1 MRAVLSLGSNLGN
14 SAEIL
19 SSAAEALN
27 EVSEVIA
34 FSSFYQTRP
43 VGGPP
48 QPDFINAV
56 IIIETNLE
64 PEELLLVAQAIE
76 GAHGRERNENT
87 VKWGPRFL
95 DIDLIKC
102 DEMLINSPDLTIPH
116 PRAHE
121 REFVLRPWNEIDPA
135 ATLPGF
141 GAISRLLES
150 GQFSE

>member
-27 EVSEVIA
+27 EVSEIIA
-34 FSSFYQTRP
+34 LSSFYQTRP

-48 QPDFINAV
+48 QPDFLNAV

-76 GAHGRERNENT
+76 GAHGRERTVDT
-87 VKWGPRFL
+87 VKWGPRSL

-102 DEMLINSPDLTIPH
+102 DELIFNSSDLTIPH

-121 REFVLRPWNEIDPA
+121 REFVLRPWLEIDPT

-141 GAISRLLES
+141 GQISGLLES

>member
-27 EVSEVIA
+27 EVSEIIA
-34 FSSFYQTRP
+34 LSSFYQTRP

-48 QPDFINAV
+48 QPDFLNAV
-56 IIIETNLE
+56 VVIDTNLE
-64 PEELLLVAQAIE
+64 PEELLMVAQAIE
-76 GAHGRERNENT
+76 AAHGRERTADT
-87 VKWGPRFL
+87 VKWGPRSL

-102 DEMLINSPDLTIPH
+102 DELIFNSIDLTIPH

-121 REFVLRPWNEIDPA
+121 REFVLRPWLEIDPT

-141 GAISRLLES
+141 GRISGLLES

>member
-34 FSSFYQTRP
+34 LSSFYQTRP
-43 VGGPP
+43 VVGPP
-48 QPDFINAV
+48 QPDFINAI

-141 GAISRLLES
+141 GVISQLLES

>member
-34 FSSFYQTRP
+34 LSSFYQTRP

-116 PRAHE
+116 PLAHE

-141 GAISRLLES
+141 GAISRLLDS

>member
-1 MRAVLSLGSNLGN
+1 MRAVLSLGSNLGD

-34 FSSFYQTRP
+34 LSSFYQTRP

-135 ATLPGF
+135 ATLPGL

-150 GQFSE
+150 GQLSE

>member
-1 MRAVLSLGSNLGN
+1 MRAVLSLGSNLGD

-34 FSSFYQTRP
+34 LSSFYQTRP

-102 DEMLINSPDLTIPH
+102 DEMVINTPDLTIPH
-116 PRAHE
+116 PSAHE
-121 REFVLRPWNEIDPA
+121 REFVLRPWNDIDPA
-135 ATLPGF
+135 ATLPGL

>member
-87 VKWGPRFL
+87 VRWGPRFL

-102 DEMLINSPDLTIPH
+102 DEMLINSPELTIPH

-121 REFVLRPWNEIDPA
+121 REFVLRPWDEIDPA

>member
-27 EVSEVIA
+27 EVSEIIA
-34 FSSFYQTRP
+34 LSSFYQTRP

-48 QPDFINAV
+48 QPDFLNAV
-56 IIIETNLE
+56 VVIDTNLE
-64 PEELLLVAQAIE
+64 PDELLMVAQAIE
-76 GAHGRERNENT
+76 AAHGRERTVDT
-87 VKWGPRFL
+87 VKWGPRSL

-102 DEMLINSPDLTIPH
+102 DELIFNSSDLTIPH

-121 REFVLRPWNEIDPA
+121 REFVLRPWLEIDPT

-141 GAISRLLES
+141 GQISGLLES

>member
-34 FSSFYQTRP
+34 LSSFYQTRP

-102 DEMLINSPDLTIPH
+102 DEMVINTPDLTIPH

-135 ATLPGF
+135 ATLPGL

-150 GQFSE
+150 GQLSE

>member
-34 FSSFYQTRP
+34 LSSFYQTRP
-43 VGGPP
+43 VGGPQ
-48 QPDFINAV
+48 QPDFINAI

-87 VKWGPRFL
+87 VKWGPLFL

-141 GAISRLLES
+141 GAISPLLES

>member
-76 GAHGRERNENT
+76 GAHGRQRNENT
-87 VKWGPRFL
+87 VRWGPRFL

-102 DEMLINSPDLTIPH
+102 DEMLVNSPDLTIPH

-121 REFVLRPWNEIDPA
+121 REFVLRPWDEIDPA

>member
-135 ATLPGF
+135 ATLPGL

>member
-34 FSSFYQTRP
+34 LSSFYRTRP

-76 GAHGRERNENT
+76 GAHGRERNANT

-135 ATLPGF
+135 ATLPGL

>member
-48 QPDFINAV
+48 QPDFINAI

-121 REFVLRPWNEIDPA
+121 REFVLRPWKEIDPA

-141 GAISRLLES
+141 GVISQLLES

>member
-34 FSSFYQTRP
+34 LSSFYQTRP

-56 IIIETNLE
+56 IIIETSLE

-102 DEMLINSPDLTIPH
+102 DEMLINSSDLTIPH

>member
-87 VKWGPRFL
+87 VRWGPRFL

-102 DEMLINSPDLTIPH
+102 DEMLVNSPDLTIPH

-121 REFVLRPWNEIDPA
+121 REFVLRPWNELDPA
-135 ATLPGF
+135 ASLPGF
-141 GAISRLLES
+141 GAISQLLES

>member
-34 FSSFYQTRP
+34 LSSFYQTRP

-76 GAHGRERNENT
+76 GAHGRERNEST

-102 DEMLINSPDLTIPH
+102 DEMHINSPELTIPH

-121 REFVLRPWNEIDPA
+121 RGFVLQPWIEIDPT

-141 GAISRLLES
+141 GPISHLLES
-150 GQFSE
+150 GVLTE

>member
-1 MRAVLSLGSNLGN
+1 MRAVLSLGSNLGD

-34 FSSFYQTRP
+34 LSSFYQTRP

-64 PEELLLVAQAIE
+64 PEELLLVSQAIE

-102 DEMLINSPDLTIPH
+102 DEMLVNSPDLTIPH

-135 ATLPGF
+135 ATLPGL

>member
-34 FSSFYQTRP
+34 LSSFYQTRP

-48 QPDFINAV
+48 QPDFINAI

-102 DEMLINSPDLTIPH
+102 DEMLINSPNLTIPH

-121 REFVLRPWNEIDPA
+121 REFVLRPWNEIDLA

-141 GAISRLLES
+141 GAISQLLES

>member
-56 IIIETNLE
+56 VIIETNLE

-76 GAHGRERNENT
+76 GAHGRERNENS

-102 DEMLINSPDLTIPH
+102 DEMLVNSPDLTIPH

-135 ATLPGF
+135 ASLPGF
-141 GAISRLLES
+141 GAISQLLES

>member
-34 FSSFYQTRP
+34 LSSFYQTRP

-56 IIIETNLE
+56 IIIETSLE

-95 DIDLIKC
+95 DVDLIKC

-121 REFVLRPWNEIDPA
+121 REFVLRPWNEIDPTA
-135 ATLPGF
+135 NLPGF

>member
-34 FSSFYQTRP
+34 LSSFYQTRP

-48 QPDFINAV
+48 QPDFMNAI

-64 PEELLLVAQAIE
+64 PEELLLVSQAIE
-76 GAHGRERNENT
+76 GAHGRERNENSI
-87 VKWGPRFL
+87 KWGPRFL

-102 DEMLINSPDLTIPH
+102 DEMLINSPDLTVPH

-121 REFVLRPWNEIDPA
+121 REFVLRPWNEIDPT

-141 GAISRLLES
+141 GAISLLLES

>member
-34 FSSFYQTRP
+34 LSSFYQTRP

-76 GAHGRERNENT
+76 GAYGRERNEST

-102 DEMLINSPDLTIPH
+102 DEMLVNSPDLTIPH

>member
-1 MRAVLSLGSNLGN
+1 MRAVLSLGSNLGD

-34 FSSFYQTRP
+34 LSSFYQTRP

-141 GAISRLLES
+141 GVISRLLES

>member
-34 FSSFYQTRP
+34 LSSFYQTRP

-102 DEMLINSPDLTIPH
+102 DEMLVNSPDLTIPH

-135 ATLPGF
+135 ATLPGL
-141 GAISRLLES
+141 GAISRFLES
-150 GQFSE
+150 GQLRE

>member
-34 FSSFYQTRP
+34 LSSFYQTRP

-87 VKWGPRFL
+87 VRWGPRFL

-121 REFVLRPWNEIDPA
+121 REFVLRPWIEIDPA

>member
-34 FSSFYQTRP
+34 LSSFYQTRP

-48 QPDFINAV
+48 QPDFINAI

-64 PEELLLVAQAIE
+64 PKELLLVAQAIE

-121 REFVLRPWNEIDPA
+121 REFVLRPWNEIDLA

-141 GAISRLLES
+141 GAISQLLES

>member
-87 VKWGPRFL
+87 VRWGPRFL

-102 DEMLINSPDLTIPH
+102 DEMLVNSPDLTIPH

-121 REFVLRPWNEIDPA
+121 REFVLRPWNEIDPV

>member
-1 MRAVLSLGSNLGN
+1 MRAVLSLGSNLGD

-34 FSSFYQTRP
+34 LSSFYQTRP

-56 IIIETNLE
+56 IIIETSLE

-102 DEMLINSPDLTIPH
+102 DEMLINSSDLTIPH

>member
-19 SSAAEALN
+19 GSAAEALN

-87 VKWGPRFL
+87 VRWGPRFL

-102 DEMLINSPDLTIPH
+102 DEMLVNSPDLTIPH

-121 REFVLRPWNEIDPA
+121 REFVLRPWDEIDPA

>member
-34 FSSFYQTRP
+34 LSSFYQTRP

-102 DEMLINSPDLTIPH
+102 DEMLINTPDLTIPH

-135 ATLPGF
+135 ATLPGL

-150 GQFSE
+150 GQLSE

>member
-34 FSSFYQTRP
+34 LSSFYQTRP

-56 IIIETNLE
+56 VIIETNLE

-76 GAHGRERNENT
+76 GAHGRERNENS

-102 DEMLINSPDLTIPH
+102 DEMLVNSPDLTIPH

-135 ATLPGF
+135 ASLPGF
-141 GAISRLLES
+141 GAISQLLES

>member
-34 FSSFYQTRP
+34 LSSFYQTRP

-76 GAHGRERNENT
+76 GAHGRQRNENT
-87 VKWGPRFL
+87 VRWGPRFL

-102 DEMLINSPDLTIPH
+102 DEMLVNSPDLTIPH

>member
-34 FSSFYQTRP
+34 LSSFYQTRP

-48 QPDFINAV
+48 QPDFVNAV

-135 ATLPGF
+135 ATLPGL

-150 GQFSE
+150 GQLSE

>member
-102 DEMLINSPDLTIPH
+102 DEMLVNSPDLTIPH

-121 REFVLRPWNEIDPA
+121 REFVLRPWNDIDPA
-135 ATLPGF
+135 ATLPGL

>member
-34 FSSFYQTRP
+34 LSSFYQTRP

-102 DEMLINSPDLTIPH
+102 DEMLINSRDLTIPH

-150 GQFSE
+150 RQFSE

>member
-27 EVSEVIA
+27 EVSEVIS

-48 QPDFINAV
+48 QPDFINAIV
-56 IIIETNLE
+56 IIETNLE
-64 PEELLLVAQAIE
+64 PGELLLVAQAIE

-141 GAISRLLES
+141 GAISQLLES
-150 GQFSE
+150 RQFSE

>member
-34 FSSFYQTRP
+34 LSSFYQTRP

-87 VKWGPRFL
+87 VRWGPRFL

-102 DEMLINSPDLTIPH
+102 DEMLVNSPDLTIPH
-116 PRAHE
+116 PRARE

>member
-27 EVSEVIA
+27 EASEVIA
-34 FSSFYQTRP
+34 LSSFYQTRP

-48 QPDFINAV
+48 QPDFMNAI

-141 GAISRLLES
+141 GVISQLLES